1 MANESVAYQQ
11 YEEIFGSHPKEEQP
25 ALHAVPSQETTTSY
39 KVKRK
44 KQPLRFSTVAFT
56 AVAIFTAICMLYC
69 QMQLTELTASISS
82 ANENLD
88 KLSAE
93 NVSLSSK
100 RAHKMDLDEVEDYA
114 VKNLGMVKM
123 DTSQIEYIELTN
135 PDNVTVFHPGMSFNK
150 IVDNLTQGISQVW
163 EYIQ

>member
-1 MANESVAYQQ
+1 MTNESVAYQQ
-11 YEEIFGSHPKEEQP
+11 YEEIFGARPKEKQSTLHEVP
-25 ALHAVPSQETTTSY
+25 APSATVSQ
-39 KVKRK
+39 KAKRK

-56 AVAIFTAICMLYC
+56 AVAIFTALCMLYC
-69 QMQLTELTASISS
+69 QMQLTELTADISD
-82 ANENLD
+82 ANETLD

-100 RAHKMDLDEVEDYA
+100 RTHTMDLDEVEDYA
-114 VKNLGMVKM
+114 VANLGMVKM

-135 PDNVTVFHPGMSFNK
+135 PDNVTVFHPGMSINK
-150 IVDNLTQGISQVW
+150 ILDNLTQGISQVW